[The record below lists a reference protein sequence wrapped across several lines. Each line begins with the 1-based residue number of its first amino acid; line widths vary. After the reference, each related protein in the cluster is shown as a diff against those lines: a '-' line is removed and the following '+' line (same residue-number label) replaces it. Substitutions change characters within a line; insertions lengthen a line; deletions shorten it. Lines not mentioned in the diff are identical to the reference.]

1 VPERVNI
8 NTQKEEFSYAYIY
21 ALASAAGY
29 SFQRATT
36 PLDQVGVDVTIT
48 AVPETPESRRLT
60 LLDLQVKCTSRNV
73 LLTDDEIRYPHPVK
87 NYEELRYKEHS
98 VPRILVVVVVP
109 DNSDEWLYQSQ
120 EELCLKHCGYWVSLR
135 GQPATQ
141 NQETVTVY
149 LPLENVFTVDA
160 LKSMIQR
167 IKTEGSL

>member
-1 VPERVNI
+1 MNI

-21 ALASAAGY
+21 AVASAAGY

-48 AVPETPESRRLT
+48 AVPETIESRRLT
-60 LLDLQVKCTSRNV
+60 LLDLQLKCTSRDV
-73 LLTDDEIRYPHPVK
+73 LTDDQIKYPLPVK
-87 NYEELRYKEHS
+87 NYEELRYEEHS

-109 DNSDEWLYQSQ
+109 DNSDEWLYQTQ

-135 GQPATQ
+135 GQPVTQ

-149 LPLENVFTVDA
+149 LPRENVFTVDA
-160 LKSMIQR
+160 LKSMMQR
-167 IKTEGSL
+167 IKTGGTL

>member
-1 VPERVNI
+1 MNI

-21 ALASAAGY
+21 AVASAVGY

-48 AVPETPESRRLT
+48 AVPETPQSKRLT
-60 LLDLQVKCTSRNV
+60 LLDLQVKCTSRDV
-73 LLTDDEIRYPHPVK
+73 LTDDEIRYPLPIK
-87 NYEELRYKEHS
+87 NYEELRYEEHS
-98 VPRILVVVVVP
+98 VPRILVLVVVP

-120 EELCLKHCGYWVSLR
+120 AKLCLKHCGYWISLR

-149 LPLENVFTVDA
+149 LPRKNMFTVDA
-160 LKSMIQR
+160 LKSMMQR
-167 IKTEGSL
+167 IKTGGIL

>member
-1 VPERVNI
+1 VNI

-21 ALASAAGY
+21 AVASAAGY
-29 SFQRATT
+29 SFQRAIR

-60 LLDLQVKCTSRNV
+60 LLDLQVKCTSRDV
-73 LLTDDEIRYPHPVK
+73 LTNDEIRYPLPIK
-87 NYEELRYKEHS
+87 NYEELRYNEHS

-109 DNSDEWLYQSQ
+109 DHSEEWLHQSQ

-141 NQETVTVY
+141 NQETLTVY
-149 LPLENVFTVDA
+149 LPRENIFTVDA
-160 LKSMIQR
+160 LKNMMQC
-167 IKTEGSL
+167 IKTGGTL